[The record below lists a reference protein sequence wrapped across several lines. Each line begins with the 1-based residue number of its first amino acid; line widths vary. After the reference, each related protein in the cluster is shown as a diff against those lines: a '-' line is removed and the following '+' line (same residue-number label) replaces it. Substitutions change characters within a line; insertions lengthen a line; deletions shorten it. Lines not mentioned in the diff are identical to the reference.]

1 MTEITVNGMTCTSC
15 ATHVKDALEKIPG
28 VNAAVVSYPESRA
41 QVMADTAVS
50 HNQLLAAI
58 AALGYQGSIR
68 VGDFKDEPKIRDALE
83 GAGLHIAIIGSGGAA
98 MAAALK
104 AVEQGATVTLIERGT
119 IGGTCVNIGC
129 VPSKI
134 MIRAAH
140 IAHLRRESPFD
151 GGIAATVPAIDRS
164 KLLAQQQARVDE
176 LRHAKYEGILDG
188 NPAITVLHGEAR
200 FKDDQS
206 LVVRLNEGGER
217 EVTFDRCLVATGASP
232 AVPPIPGLKES
243 PYWTSTEALVSD
255 TIPARLAVIGSSVVA
270 LELAQAFARL
280 GSQVTILAR
289 STLFFREDPAIGE
302 AVTAAFRAEGI
313 EVLEHTQASQVAH
326 VNGEFVLTTGH
337 GELRADKLLVA
348 TGRAPNTRS
357 LALDAAGVTV
367 NAQGAIVIDQ
377 GMRTSNPNIYAAG
390 DCTDQPQFVYV
401 AAAAGTRAAINMT
414 GGDAALNLTAM
425 PAVVFT
431 DPQVATVGYSEAE
444 AHHDGIETDSRTLT
458 LDNVPRALANFDTRG
473 FIKLVIEEGSGRL
486 IGVQAVA
493 PEAGELI
500 QTAVLAI
507 RNRMTVQELADQLF
521 PYLTMVEG
529 LKLAAQTPLGEIC
542 RYRVC
547 RVMPS
552 SRHRSPTLVSGCP
565 IAAIARRSLAAVIL
579 NGRPPFRPRAR
590 ADAKPA
596 MVRSAINSRSNSA
609 NAAKMPKTSLPAAV
623 VVSMAAPWPVNT
635 LRPMPRAV
643 RSCTVLMRWR
653 KSRPSR
659 SSFHTTSVSPGRSAF
674 RQLTKPGRSS
684 RLPDAWSS

>member
-1 MTEITVNGMTCTSC
+1 MSTLKITGMTCDSC
-15 ATHVKDALEKIPG
+15 AVHVKDALEKVPG
-28 VNAAVVSYPESRA
+28 VQSADVSYAKGSAKLAIEVGTSPDALTAAVA
-41 QVMADTAVS
+41 G
-50 HNQLLAAI
+50 
-58 AALGYQGSIR
+58 LGYRATLADAPSVSTPGGLLDKMRDLLGRNDKTGSS
-68 VGDFKDEPKIRDALE
+68 
-83 GAGLHIAIIGSGGAA
+83 GALHIAVIGSGGAA

-104 AVEQGATVTLIERGT
+104 AVEQGARVTLIERGT
-119 IGGTCVNIGC
+119 IGGTCVNVGC

-151 GGIAATVPAIDRS
+151 GGMPPTPPTILRER
-164 KLLAQQQARVDE
+164 LLAQQQARVEE

-188 NPAITVLHGEAR
+188 NSAITVLHGEAR

-206 LVVRLNEGGER
+206 LIVSLNEGGER
-217 EVTFDRCLVATGASP
+217 VVMFDRCLVATGASP
-232 AVPPIPGLKES
+232 AMPPIPGLKES

-255 TIPARLAVIGSSVVA
+255 TIPERLAVIGSSVVA

-289 STLFFREDPAIGE
+289 NTLFFRDDPSIGE

-313 EVLEHTQASQVAH
+313 KVLEHTQASQVAH

-337 GELRADKLLVA
+337 GEVRADKLLVA
-348 TGRAPNTRS
+348 TGRTPNTRS

-367 NAQGAIVIDQ
+367 NAQGAIVIDK
-377 GMRTSNPNIYAAG
+377 GMRTSTPHIYAAG

-414 GGDAALNLTAM
+414 GGDAAINLTAM

-486 IGVQAVA
+486 IGVQVVA

-529 LKLAAQTPLGEIC
+529 LKLAAQTFTKDVKQL
-542 RYRVC
+542 
-547 RVMPS
+547 
-552 SRHRSPTLVSGCP
+552 
-565 IAAIARRSLAAVIL
+565 
-579 NGRPPFRPRAR
+579 
-590 ADAKPA
+590 
-596 MVRSAINSRSNSA
+596 
-609 NAAKMPKTSLPAAV
+609 
-623 VVSMAAPWPVNT
+623 
-635 LRPMPRAV
+635 
-643 RSCTVLMRWR
+643 SCCA
-653 KSRPSR
+653 
-659 SSFHTTSVSPGRSAF
+659 G
-674 RQLTKPGRSS
+674 
-684 RLPDAWSS
+684 

>member
-1 MTEITVNGMTCTSC
+1 MIEITVSGMTCTSC
-15 ATHVKDALEKIPG
+15 ATHVKDALEKIPD

-50 HNQLLAAI
+50 HDQILAAI

-68 VGDFKDEPKIRDALE
+68 AGDFKSNAESRDVLE
-83 GAGLHIAIIGSGGAA
+83 GTGLHIAVIGSGGAA
-98 MAAALK
+98 MAAALQ
-104 AVEQGATVTLIERGT
+104 AVEQGAKVTLIERGT

-164 KLLAQQQARVDE
+164 KLLTQQQDRVDE
-176 LRHAKYEGILDG
+176 LRYAKYKDILDG
-188 NPAITVLHGEAR
+188 NPGITVLRGDAR
-200 FKDDQS
+200 FKDGQS
-206 LVVRLNEGGER
+206 LTVRLNDGSER
-217 EVTFDRCLVATGASP
+217 VVSFDRCLVATGASP
-232 AVPPIPGLKES
+232 AIPPIPGLKDT

-255 TIPARLAVIGSSVVA
+255 TIPERLAVIGSSVVA
-270 LELAQAFARL
+270 VELAQAFARL

-289 STLFFREDPAIGE
+289 RTLFFREDPAIGE
-302 AVTAAFRAEGI
+302 AITAAFHAEDI
-313 EVLEHTQASQVAH
+313 KVLEHTQASQVVH
-326 VNGEFVLTTGH
+326 VGGEFVLTTGH
-337 GELRADKLLVA
+337 GKVRADKLLVA
-348 TGRAPNTRS
+348 TGRTPNTRS
-357 LALDAAGVTV
+357 LALEAAGVAV
-367 NAQGAIVIDQ
+367 NAQGAIVIDK
-377 GMRTSNPNIYAAG
+377 GMRTSTPHIYAAG

-414 GGDAALNLTAM
+414 GGDATINLTAM
-425 PAVVFT
+425 PAVVFS

-529 LKLAAQTPLGEIC
+529 LKLAAQTFSKDI
-542 RYRVC
+542 
-547 RVMPS
+547 
-552 SRHRSPTLVSGCP
+552 
-565 IAAIARRSLAAVIL
+565 SLL
-579 NGRPPFRPRAR
+579 
-590 ADAKPA
+590 
-596 MVRSAINSRSNSA
+596 
-609 NAAKMPKTSLPAAV
+609 
-623 VVSMAAPWPVNT
+623 
-635 LRPMPRAV
+635 
-643 RSCTVLMRWR
+643 SCCA
-653 KSRPSR
+653 
-659 SSFHTTSVSPGRSAF
+659 G
-674 RQLTKPGRSS
+674 
-684 RLPDAWSS
+684 

>member
-206 LVVRLNEGGER
+206 PVVRLNEGGER
-217 EVTFDRCLVATGASP
+217 EVTFDRC
-232 AVPPIPGLKES
+232 PGRRHRCQSGRAADSGPERVTLLDFHRS
-243 PYWTSTEALVSD
+243 ACQRHHSRTP
-255 TIPARLAVIGSSVVA
+255 AVIGSSVVA

-529 LKLAAQTPLGEIC
+529 LKLAAQTFNKDVKQL
-542 RYRVC
+542 
-547 RVMPS
+547 
-552 SRHRSPTLVSGCP
+552 
-565 IAAIARRSLAAVIL
+565 
-579 NGRPPFRPRAR
+579 
-590 ADAKPA
+590 
-596 MVRSAINSRSNSA
+596 
-609 NAAKMPKTSLPAAV
+609 
-623 VVSMAAPWPVNT
+623 
-635 LRPMPRAV
+635 
-643 RSCTVLMRWR
+643 SCCA
-653 KSRPSR
+653 
-659 SSFHTTSVSPGRSAF
+659 G
-674 RQLTKPGRSS
+674 
-684 RLPDAWSS
+684 